1 MAINLGAA
9 LGAAVNTGI
18 STYERLGEE
27 QLRAMQREQLRKEIA
42 EKEALDQAWRQS
54 QARVGQSDD
63 YTQALKTGSE
73 IGTQQA
79 QMLSNQGAL
88 PGATAEDQAFE
99 RASAEAAA
107 GALRENA
114 VRQGAIPATQAAL
127 PEMKPTE
134 YTKTQGMEDYVKAA
148 GQISRK
154 GTLEAIQLKQVVRQ
168 SELEDKFFKRQE
180 KFNNDLATIRGT
192 LESFGMKG
200 IFDLASK
207 NGMKDIKFVEGKN
220 GIGSR
225 VQILGPKGDVL
236 ETISD
241 PNVAADRLSEFV
253 TSRFLKESASF
264 LGSPKDV
271 VAYMQGERKVRAAEM
286 SAQADIEYKGK
297 GGVIDR
303 AYQTGARGAAG
314 GSGTTE
320 RILAKAEEM
329 SKDKNSKFFGKKE
342 QAYEFLKRGF
352 NRDEDA
358 LAWDKI
364 EVKLRSEPG
373 VKPEEIAA
381 QRADFFRTRGYA
393 PPAAVQ
399 ALRTGV
405 NPVTKKPLTEK
416 ELSDFNRTYPKTPW
430 QDILGTDTPPLPP
443 TSTQIGGI
451 PVPR

>member
-54 QARVGQSDD
+54 QARVGQTDD
-63 YTQALKTGSE
+63 YTQALKTGGE

-88 PGATAEDQAFE
+88 PTDTPDAREFE
-99 RASAEAAA
+99 QEVAKSAA

-114 VRQGAIPATQAAL
+114 VRQGAIPIDKAAL

-154 GTLEAIQLKQVVRQ
+154 GTLEAIQMKQIVRQ
-168 SELEDKFFKRQE
+168 SELEDKFLKRQE
-180 KFNNDLATIRGT
+180 KFNNDLATIEGT
-192 LESFGMKG
+192 RESFGMKG
-200 IFDLASK
+200 LFDLASK

-225 VQILGPKGDVL
+225 IQVLGPKGDVL
-236 ETISD
+236 QTISD
-241 PNVAADRLSEFV
+241 PNVAADMLSEIV

-271 VAYMQGERKVRAAEM
+271 VAYMQGERKVKAAEL

-303 AYQTGARGAAG
+303 AYQTGARGGAG

-320 RILAKAEEM
+320 RILAKADEM

-358 LAWDKI
+358 VAWNSI
-364 EVKLRSEPG
+364 ETQLR
-373 VKPEEIAA
+373 KDRTPENEIAA
-381 QRADFFRTRGYA
+381 QKQGFFGARGYA

-443 TSTQIGGI
+443 SSTQIGGI

>member
-1 MAINLGAA
+1 MAINIGAA

-54 QARVGQSDD
+54 QARVGQTDD
-63 YTQALKTGSE
+63 YTQALKTGGE

-88 PGATAEDQAFE
+88 PTDTPDAREFE
-99 RASAEAAA
+99 QEVAKSAA

-114 VRQGAIPATQAAL
+114 VRQGAIPIDKAAL

-154 GTLEAIQLKQVVRQ
+154 GTLEAIQMKQIVRQ
-168 SELEDKFFKRQE
+168 SELEDKFLKRQE
-180 KFNNDLATIRGT
+180 KFNNDLATIEGT
-192 LESFGMKG
+192 RESFGMKG
-200 IFDLASK
+200 LFDLASK

-225 VQILGPKGDVL
+225 IQILGPKGDVL

-241 PNVAADRLSEFV
+241 PNAAADRLSEFV

-271 VAYMQGERKVRAAEM
+271 VAYMQGERKVKAAEL

-303 AYQTGARGAAG
+303 AYQTGARGGAG

-320 RILAKAEEM
+320 RILAKADEM

-443 TSTQIGGI
+443 SSTQIGGI

>member
-1 MAINLGAA
+1 MAFNWGAA
-9 LGAAVNTGI
+9 LGAAVTTGLN
-18 STYERLGEE
+18 TYERLGEE
-27 QLRAMQREQLRKEIA
+27 ELRAMQRQQLKKEIA

-54 QARVGQSDD
+54 QARVGQTDD
-63 YTQALKTGSE
+63 YTEALKTGSG

-107 GALRENA
+107 GAMRENA
-114 VRQGAIPATQAAL
+114 VRQGAIPAGQAA

-134 YTKTQGMEDYVKAA
+134 YTSSQAMQDYVKAA
-148 GQISRK
+148 GQVSRK
-154 GTLEAIQLKQVVRQ
+154 GALEAIQMKSAMRT
-168 SELEDKFFKRQE
+168 SELEDEFDKVMKQGLFK
-180 KFNNDLATIRGT
+180 
-192 LESFGMKG
+192 
-200 IFDLASK
+200 
-207 NGMKDIKFVEGKN
+207 
-220 GIGSR
+220 
-225 VQILGPKGDVL
+225 VQNM
-236 ETISD
+236 ISTG
-241 PNVAADRLSEFV
+241 NVDG
-253 TSRFLKESASF
+253 FLKEAKNKGLDVRKRETKDGGLLIDYYENDKKVKTFGSLESAGAAAMPLLVQHIANTEGLRLF
-264 LGSPKDV
+264 GSAKDAF
-271 VAYMQGERKVRAAEM
+271 AYMQGERKVKAAEL

-303 AYQTGARGAAG
+303 AYQTGARGGAGG

-320 RILAKAEEM
+320 RILAKAEEL
-329 SKDKNSKFFGKKE
+329 SKDKNSKFYGQKE
-342 QAYEFLKRGF
+342 KAYEFLKRGF

-358 LAWDKI
+358 AAWNDI
-364 EVKLRSEPG
+364 EKKLRGDGESPQN
-373 VKPEEIAA
+373 IAA
-381 QRADFFRTRGYA
+381 QRADFFSTRGYA
-393 PPAAVQ
+393 PPVAVQ

-443 TSTQIGGI
+443 SFTQQGGI

>member
-1 MAINLGAA
+1 MAINWGIA
-9 LGAAVNTGI
+9 LGAGVQQGLN
-18 STYERLGEE
+18 TYERMNE
-27 QLRAMQREQLRKEIA
+27 QNLKAIQKQQLLRDIA

-88 PGATAEDQAFE
+88 PGNTAEDQAFE

-107 GALRENA
+107 GAMRENA

-180 KFNNDLATIRGT
+180 KFNNDLATIAGT
-192 LESFGMKG
+192 RESFGMKG
-200 IFDLASK
+200 IFDLAYK
-207 NGMKDIKFVEGKN
+207 NGMKNIKFVEGKN

-225 VQILGPKGDVL
+225 IQILGPKGDVL
-236 ETISD
+236 ETISN
-241 PNVAADRLSEFV
+241 PNAAADRLSEFV
-253 TSRFLKESASF
+253 TSRFLEESASF

-320 RILAKAEEM
+320 RILAKAEEL

-381 QRADFFRTRGYA
+381 QRADFFSTRGYA
-393 PPAAVQ
+393 PPVAVQ

>member
-1 MAINLGAA
+1 MAFNLGAFAGA
-9 LGAAVNTGI
+9 LGQSAL
-18 STYERLGEE
+18 STYERLGEAGLRNIQRQ
-27 QLRAMQREQLRKEIA
+27 QLVKDIA

-54 QARVGQSDD
+54 QARVGQTDD
-63 YTQALKTGSE
+63 YTQALKTGGE

-88 PGATAEDQAFE
+88 PTDTPDAREFE
-99 RASAEAAA
+99 QEVAKSAA
-107 GALRENA
+107 GAMRENA
-114 VRQGAIPATQAAL
+114 VRQGAIPADKAAL
-127 PEMKPTE
+127 PTMTPTE

-154 GTLEAIQLKQVVRQ
+154 GTLEAIQMKQIVRQ

-180 KFNNDLATIRGT
+180 KFNNDLASIQGT
-192 LESFGMKG
+192 KESFGMKG
-200 IFDLASK
+200 IFDLATK
-207 NGMKDIKFVEGKN
+207 NGMKNIKFVEGKN

-225 VQILGPKGDVL
+225 IQVLGPKGDVL
-236 ETISD
+236 QTISD
-241 PNVAADRLSEFV
+241 PNVAADMLSEIV
-253 TSRFLKESASF
+253 TNQFLKESASF

-271 VAYMQGERKVRAAEM
+271 VAYMQGERKVKAAEL

-303 AYQTGARGAAG
+303 AYQTGARGGAG

-320 RILAKAEEM
+320 RILAKADEM

-443 TSTQIGGI
+443 SSTQIGGI

>member
-1 MAINLGAA
+1 MAINIGAA

-54 QARVGQSDD
+54 QARVGQTDD
-63 YTQALKTGSE
+63 YTQALKTGGE

-114 VRQGAIPATQAAL
+114 VRQGAIPAAKAAL
-127 PEMKPTE
+127 PTMSPTE
-134 YTKTQGMEDYVKAA
+134 YTKAQGMEDYVKAA

-154 GTLEAIQLKQVVRQ
+154 GTLEAIQLKQIVRQ
-168 SELEDKFFKRQE
+168 SENEDKFFKNQE
-180 KFNNDLATIRGT
+180 KLNNDLATIRGAAD
-192 LESFGMKG
+192 SFGLKG
-200 IFDLASK
+200 VYDVATK
-207 NGMKDIKFVEGKN
+207 NGMKNLKFVEGKN
-220 GIGSR
+220 GVGSR
-225 VQILGPKGDVL
+225 IQVLGPKGDVL

-241 PNVAADRLSEFV
+241 LNMAVDKLSEAAMG
-253 TSRFLKESASF
+253 RFMTESVSL
-264 LGSPKDV
+264 LGSPDKV
-271 VAYMQGERKVRAAEM
+271 IAYMQGERKVKAAEL

-303 AYQTGARGAAG
+303 AYQTGARGGAG

-320 RILAKAEEM
+320 RILAKADEM

-430 QDILGTDTPPLPP
+430 QDILGADTPPLPP
-443 TSTQIGGI
+443 SSTQIGGI